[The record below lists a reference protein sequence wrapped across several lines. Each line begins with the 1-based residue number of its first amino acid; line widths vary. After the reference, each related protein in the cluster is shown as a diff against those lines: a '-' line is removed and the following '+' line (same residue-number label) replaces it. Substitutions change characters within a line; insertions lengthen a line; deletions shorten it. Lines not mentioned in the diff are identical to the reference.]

1 MNAWRTAWLLA
12 AKDSRLFLRDR
23 TALLLTIALPLF
35 LATIF
40 ASAMGGMT
48 GGSKRARVEL
58 LVEDLDG
65 SERSRALIAEIEA
78 SGALRVEAATG
89 VRGEVADGEAPAA
102 LLVPSGY
109 GEDLAAGRR
118 PELRLYRDPAKQIE
132 QQIVAGNLL
141 AAAFRASGPELARG
155 AIERGLALLGF
166 HAPGRAEARAV
177 LEESFGR
184 LQGIAATAAF
194 RGDAAGAFPSGAGG
208 PPDLEFADALPSLVG
223 IAVEDVA
230 GPGGEVRKLA
240 AQSHAISGIAV
251 MMLLFGLSAAGA
263 TLIEER
269 AAGTLQRLQLA
280 PSTGASI
287 LAGKFL
293 YCALNGVLQVAVLF
307 AYGALLFDVPVT
319 RAPIA
324 LALLS
329 GAVIAAATSLGIAL
343 AVWCSS
349 RKQLE
354 GLSTL
359 VILAM
364 SALGGS
370 WFPLAM
376 TPEWYQR
383 LGHFTLNAW
392 AMDGYQ
398 GIFWYGEG
406 LAGVAPEIGVL
417 LAIAAGGAALA
428 SLGWRRRYSTA

>member
-1 MNAWRTAWLLA
+1 MA
-12 AKDSRLFLRDR
+12 ASTR
-23 TALLLTIALPLF
+23 
-35 LATIF
+35 
-40 ASAMGGMT
+40 SAP
-48 GGSKRARVEL
+48 
-58 LVEDLDG
+58 
-65 SERSRALIAEIEA
+65 
-78 SGALRVEAATG
+78 EAATG
-89 VRGEVADGEAPAA
+89 VRKEVADGEAPAA

-118 PELRLYRDPAKQIE
+118 PELRLYRDPAKEIE

-141 AAAFRASGPELARG
+141 AAAFRASGPELAHG

-166 HAPGRAEARAV
+166 PAPGRAEARAV

-194 RGDAAGAFPSGAGG
+194 RGDAAGAFPAGAGG
-208 PPDLEFADALPSLVG
+208 TPDLELADALPSLVG

-240 AQSHAISGIAV
+240 VQSHAISGIAV

-269 AAGTLQRLQLA
+269 AGGTLQRLQLA
-280 PSTGASI
+280 PSTGGSI
-287 LAGKFL
+287 LTGKFL
-293 YCALNGVLQVAVLF
+293 YCALSGALQLVVLF
-307 AYGALLFDVPVT
+307 AYGALLFDVPVA
-319 RAPIA
+319 RAPVA

-370 WFPLAM
+370 WFPLAF

-406 LAGVAPEIGVL
+406 LAGVATEIGVL

>member
-1 MNAWRTAWLLA
+1 MRAWRTAWLLA
-12 AKDSRLFLRDR
+12 KKDLRLFLRDR
-23 TALLLTIALPLF
+23 TGLLLALALPLF

-48 GGSKRARVEL
+48 GGGKRSRVEL
-58 LVEDLDG
+58 LVEDLDA
-65 SERSRALIAEIEA
+65 SARSRALIAELEA
-78 SGALRVEAATG
+78 SGALRVEVASG
-89 VRGEVADGEAPAA
+89 VRKRVAEGDAPAA

-118 PELRLYRDPAKQIE
+118 PELRLYRDPAKEIE

-141 AAAFRASGPELARG
+141 AAAFRSSGPELARG

-166 HAPGRAEARAV
+166 PAPGRAEARAV
-177 LEESFGR
+177 LEETFAR
-184 LQGIAATAAF
+184 LHGIASTAAF
-194 RGDAAGAFPSGAGG
+194 RGDAAGAVPVGSGSVR
-208 PPDLEFADALPSLVG
+208 DLQPADALPSLAG

-230 GPGGEVRKLA
+230 GPGGESRKLA

-280 PSTGASI
+280 PSTGGAI
-287 LAGKFL
+287 LGGKFL
-293 YCALNGVLQVAVLF
+293 FCAISGAAQLVVLF

-319 RAPIA
+319 RAPLA

-329 GAVIAAATSLGIAL
+329 AAVVAAATSLGLVL
-343 AVWCSS
+343 AVWCGS

-370 WFPLAM
+370 WFPLAF

-398 GIFWYGEG
+398 AIFWYGEG
-406 LAGVAPEIGVL
+406 LSGVASEIGVL

-428 SLGWRRRYSTA
+428 SAGWRRRYSIG